1 MNDDPLPWKIAF
13 LRGQIAELGAAIHQL
28 RQAGLDN
35 VAAELLISRKRAE
48 LECLINLARQSPST
62 GNGPKPETITSR

>member
-1 MNDDPLPWKIAF
+1 MNDDPLPWKIAL

-35 VAAELLISRKRAE
+35 VAAELL
-48 LECLINLARQSPST
+48 
-62 GNGPKPETITSR
+62 